1 MYLVPEG
8 REEIGIRWGRGKKC
22 SGPYAWTPMHI
33 TVTESIPM
41 HAAIS
46 SGNILKCTCQ
56 KTNEVILLNLL
67 KQENSICF
75 ASKVFKSGSPNSF
88 GQ

>member
-41 HAAIS
+41 HAATS

-56 KTNEVILLNLL
+56 KTNEERGHTIKSAETGEQHL
-67 KQENSICF
+67 F
-75 ASKVFKSGSPNSF
+75 RFKSV
-88 GQ
+88 